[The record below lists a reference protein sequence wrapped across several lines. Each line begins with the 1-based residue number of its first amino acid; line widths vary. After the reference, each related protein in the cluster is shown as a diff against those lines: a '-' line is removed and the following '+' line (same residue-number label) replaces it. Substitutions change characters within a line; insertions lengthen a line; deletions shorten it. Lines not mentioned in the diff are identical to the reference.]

1 MGSERAVHTMVFV
14 AFSIMEN
21 WTVLEGEVTALGK
34 GSAAFLGLLV
44 RKAETVPG
52 YPALLYDRI
61 GKELHIFL
69 TSGLPNGLRVG
80 DRVRLQ
86 ARSAGSDR
94 VVARPEELVVVKR

>member
-1 MGSERAVHTMVFV
+1 
-14 AFSIMEN
+14 MEN
-21 WTVLEGEVTALGK
+21 WTVLEGEVTSLGK
-34 GSAAFLGLLV
+34 GPAAFLGIFV

-61 GKELHIFL
+61 GRELHVFL
-69 TSGLPNGLRVG
+69 TSALPAGLRVG

-86 ARSAGSDR
+86 ARSAGADR